1 VSLANIP
8 KLGKRFSITRYLKET
23 RSELRKVTWPTR
35 EEAIKLTIV
44 VIVTIIV
51 MATLLGVIDY
61 LFSVIFDWVI

>member
-1 VSLANIP
+1 VQLANIS

-35 EEAIKLTIV
+35 DEAIKLTIV

-61 LFSVIFDWVI
+61 LFSVIFDLVI

>member
-1 VSLANIP
+1 MANIS

-35 EEAIKLTIV
+35 DEAIKLTIV

-61 LFSVIFDWVI
+61 LFSVIFDLVI